1 MYYTL
6 KKMTRLV
13 REKACVVLLAADN
26 PGHLR
31 YVHPVYAILLAS
43 CDGRRD
49 EAALLRRLVDDLAFT
64 PERAQELLARVL
76 RDVAPFLETSP
87 EPADRPNRYDPFAF
101 LYHPEGDHRLRR
113 LSAPVEVAW
122 LMTQRC
128 PCDCAYCCI
137 RTLPAHPIPAGEL
150 TTEQAFRFLEDCV
163 ASGVQC
169 VKLHGGEPFLRR
181 DLPELAAWLLGRGVH
196 VSVST
201 KMRLT
206 ESVVARLAAAGMEEM
221 QVSLD
226 AVDAATADALVGR
239 RGALRT
245 AVHNI
250 RLLASHGI
258 APRVNTVVTSRSL
271 AGVPELVRRMA
282 ALGVRRISLSG
293 YIRSLWKHDD
303 SLLPEP
309 AALRAMAEAVERT
322 AAGLPGVE
330 VQMCPLADPRDV
342 SLSKPGFSS
351 CAGGRSGLAVGPDGS
366 ASICDRLLPI
376 PAAVVGN
383 VTRSTLREIW
393 DGDAMRAF
401 VDPPADAY
409 GETACGACG
418 LREACNRR
426 VRCYYRSLI
435 VTGKLFAPDYLCPVV
450 PAPEERFF

>member
-1 MYYTL
+1 MYYSM
-6 KKMTRLV
+6 KKMTRLI

-26 PGHLR
+26 SGHLR
-31 YVHPVYAILLAS
+31 YVHPVYAIVLAS

-64 PERAQELLARVL
+64 PERAQELLARIL
-76 RDVAPFLETSP
+76 REVAPFLEVSP
-87 EPADRPNRYDPFAF
+87 EPVDRPNRYDPFAF
-101 LYHPEGDHRLRR
+101 LYHPEGNHRLRR

-122 LMTQRC
+122 LMTSRC
-128 PCDCAYCCI
+128 PCDCVYCCI
-137 RTLPAHPIPAGEL
+137 RTLPARPVPGDEM

-169 VKLHGGEPFLRR
+169 VKLHGGEPFLRS
-181 DLPELAAWLLGRGVH
+181 DLPELAAYLLGQGVY

-201 KMRLT
+201 KLRLR

-226 AVDAATADALVGR
+226 TVDAATADALVRR

-245 AVHNI
+245 AAHNI

-258 APRVNTVVTSRSL
+258 APRVNTVVTRL
-271 AGVPELVRRMA
+271 NLDGIPELVRRMA
-282 ALGVRRISLSG
+282 ALGVRRIGLSG

-303 SLLPEP
+303 TLLPDP
-309 AALRAMAEAVERT
+309 AALRAMAAEVEKT

-330 VQMCPLADPRDV
+330 VQMCPLADPRDR
-342 SLSKPGFSS
+342 SLATPGLTS
-351 CAGGRSGLAVGPDGS
+351 CSGGRSGLAVGPDGS
-366 ASICDRLLPI
+366 VSICDRLLPI
-376 PAAVVGN
+376 PEAVVGN

-393 DGDAMRAF
+393 DGDALRAF
-401 VDPPADAY
+401 VDPPQELY
-409 GETACGACG
+409 GETACGGCG

-426 VRCYYRSLI
+426 VRCYYRSVI
-435 VTGKLFAPDYLCPVV
+435 VTGQLFAPDFLCPVV